1 MLLFLHALRQ
11 HAHHLSCWAEIL
23 FRILSESPPQLVAGE
38 EKQEVRS
45 GFPRPD
51 FSLLRREK
59 SVPSGGLKIGSPAPI
74 FLTPL
79 SVRGTFPS
87 LDPVISAGAP
97 GAILPPVAWRE
108 DGPLSCSY
116 VRVNFFFPL
125 PSLSAELDRLTGS
138 RPRDDR
144 PAPPKRSLGVM
155 SREAKADSSLSGR
168 RQGSM

>member
-1 MLLFLHALRQ
+1 MLLFSCAACQPATSSKLLSGNTFSHPLR
-11 HAHHLSCWAEIL
+11 I
-23 FRILSESPPQLVAGE
+23 PPQLVAGE

-59 SVPSGGLKIGSPAPI
+59 SVPSGGLKIGSLAPI

-97 GAILPPVAWRE
+97 GAILPPVTWRE

-116 VRVNFFFPL
+116 DRVNFFFPL
-125 PSLSAELDRLTGS
+125 PSPSLRQRRAGQVDRI
-138 RPRDDR
+138 
-144 PAPPKRSLGVM
+144 
-155 SREAKADSSLSGR
+155 EAAR
-168 RQGSM
+168 